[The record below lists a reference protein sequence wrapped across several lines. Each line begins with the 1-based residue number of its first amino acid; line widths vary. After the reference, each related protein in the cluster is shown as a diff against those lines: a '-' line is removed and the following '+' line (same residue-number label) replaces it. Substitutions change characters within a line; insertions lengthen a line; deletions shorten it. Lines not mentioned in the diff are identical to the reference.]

1 MAFAG
6 EFLFRVRSW
15 RRILRFAGFAT
26 AALISPSTYQP
37 ATRELAVR
45 QIYYTACQVLLGY
58 LLFTGLLSLVVIEIV
73 FTAAGRYGL
82 AQYSLELMLRV
93 LVLEVL
99 PLLTALFVALRSGA
113 AIGAEIAL
121 MTVRGEIQDIEEAG
135 QSPLHGELVP
145 RIAGAVLS
153 VLSLTTLSCALATWL
168 AYVALYGFSTVG
180 EDEFSLVIANVFVPQ
195 ILLGLMLKCLLFGL
209 CVALI
214 PVATG
219 LEAERDD
226 IRSAPAAVLGGL
238 VKLFFVIGVIQILSL
253 VYKYI

>member
-93 LVLEVL
+93 LVLEVV
-99 PLLTALFVALRSGA
+99 PLMTALFVALRSGA

-121 MTVRGEIQDIEEAG
+121 ATVRGELDDRQEAEA
-135 QSPLHGELVP
+135 SSLHAELVP
-145 RIAGAVLS
+145 RIAGAALS
-153 VLSLTTLSCALATWL
+153 VAALTTLGCLIGVWLSYLAF
-168 AYVALYGFSTVG
+168 YGFTSAG
-180 EDEFSLVIANVFVPQ
+180 LPEFSRIIGNVFG
-195 ILLGLMLKCLLFGL
+195 GLDLASFGLKMLLFGL
-209 CVALI
+209 AVAII
-214 PVATG
+214 PAATG
-219 LEAERDD
+219 LEAERGA
-226 IRSAPAAVLGGL
+226 IKSLPAVVLGGL
-238 VKLFFVIGVIQILSL
+238 VKLFFAILVIEAASL
-253 VYKYI
+253 VVKYA

>member
-6 EFLFRVRSW
+6 EFIFRVRSW
-15 RRILRFAGFAT
+15 RRIARFAGFAT

-37 ATRELAVR
+37 ATRTLAVK
-45 QIYYTACQVLLGY
+45 QIYYTACQVLFGY
-58 LLFTGLLSLVVIEIV
+58 LLFSGLLSLVVIEIV
-73 FTAAGRYGL
+73 FTNAVKYGL

-121 MTVRGEIQDIEEAG
+121 MAVKGEIQDSEEAG

-145 RIAGAVLS
+145 RIAGAALS
-153 VLSLTTLSCALATWL
+153 VLSLTTLSCALATGL
-168 AYVALYGFSTVG
+168 AYVALYGFSAVG
-180 EDEFSLVIANVFVPQ
+180 EDEFSLVVTNVFVPQ
-195 ILLGLMLKCLLFGL
+195 ILLGFILKCLLFGL
-209 CVALI
+209 VVALI

-226 IRSAPAAVLGGL
+226 LSSAPNAVLGGL

-253 VYKYI
+253 VAKYI

>member
-1 MAFAG
+1 MPFAG
-6 EFLFRVRSW
+6 EFIFRVRSW
-15 RRILRFAGFAT
+15 RRIVRFAGFAT
-26 AALISPSTYQP
+26 AALLSPSTYQQ

-45 QIYYTACQVLLGY
+45 QIYYTACQVLFGY

-73 FTAAGRYGL
+73 FTNAGKYGL

-121 MTVRGEIQDIEEAG
+121 MTVKGEIQDSEEAG
-135 QSPLHGELVP
+135 RSPLHGELVP
-145 RIAGAVLS
+145 RIAGAALS
-153 VLSLTTLSCALATWL
+153 VLSLTTLSCALATGL
-168 AYVALYGFSTVG
+168 AYVSLYGFSAVG
-180 EDEFSLVIANVFVPQ
+180 EDEFSLVVANVFGPQ
-195 ILLGLMLKCLLFGL
+195 ILMGLILKCLLFGL
-209 CVALI
+209 VVALI

-226 IRSAPAAVLGGL
+226 LSSAPNAVLGGL

-253 VYKYI
+253 VAKYI

>member
-1 MAFAG
+1 MPFAG
-6 EFLFRVRSW
+6 EFIFRVRSW

-45 QIYYTACQVLLGY
+45 QIYYTACQILPGY
-58 LLFTGLLSLVVIEIV
+58 LLFSGLLSLVVIEIV
-73 FTAAGRYGL
+73 LGAAGRYGL
-82 AQYSLELMLRV
+82 AQYSLELVLRV

-121 MTVRGEIQDIEEAG
+121 MTVNGELQDSEEAG

-145 RIAGAVLS
+145 RIAGAALS
-153 VLSLTTLSCALATWL
+153 VASLTTLSCALATWL
-168 AYVALYGFSTVG
+168 GYVSMYGFSAWG
-180 EDEFSLVIANVFVPQ
+180 LDEFSEVIARVFVPQ
-195 ILLGLMLKCLLFGL
+195 ILAGLMLKCFVFGMV
-209 CVALI
+209 VALI

-219 LEAERDD
+219 LEAERGDL
-226 IRSAPAAVLGGL
+226 RSAPNAVLGGL
-238 VKLFFVIGVIQILSL
+238 VKLFFVIGVLQILSL
-253 VYKYI
+253 VVKYI